1 MGIRVEA
8 RLRVGLKWEEEA
20 GVYLSY
26 TPALDLY
33 SQAETEEGA
42 MKAME
47 SAITLYL
54 RTAYDQ
60 DLLGRALKRHRFVPR
75 PEPSP
80 TADAEYIR
88 ILEERHFQPREEIL
102 AALDLVPA

>member
-8 RLRVGLKWEEEA
+8 RLRVGLKWDGGA
-20 GVYLSY
+20 GVYISY
-26 TPALDLY
+26 APALDLY

-60 DLLGRALKRHRFVPR
+60 DILGRVLKRYRFA
-75 PEPSP
+75 PSPQPTP
-80 TADAEYIR
+80 TADEEYIR

-102 AALDLVPA
+102 AAIDLVPA